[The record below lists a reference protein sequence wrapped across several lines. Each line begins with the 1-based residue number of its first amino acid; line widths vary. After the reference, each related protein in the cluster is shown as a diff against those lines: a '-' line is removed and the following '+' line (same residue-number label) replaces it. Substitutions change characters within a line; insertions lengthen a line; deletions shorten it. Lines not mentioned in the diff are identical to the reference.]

1 MTLKVIHKKTE
12 ETEDVPDTI
21 QRRKTQASPNK
32 NRNNFQDQIYS
43 REEKEETVQL
53 LRYSFRKSLQSTLP
67 GY

>member
-21 QRRKTQASPNK
+21 QRRKTQASSNK

>member
-32 NRNNFQDQIYS
+32 NRNNFQHQIYS
-43 REEKEETVQL
+43 REEKEETVQH

>member
-12 ETEDVPDTI
+12 AIEDVPGTI

-32 NRNNFQDQIYS
+32 NRNNFQDQVYS
-43 REEKEETVQL
+43 REERKKKFNF

>member
-32 NRNNFQDQIYS
+32 NRNNFQPQIYS